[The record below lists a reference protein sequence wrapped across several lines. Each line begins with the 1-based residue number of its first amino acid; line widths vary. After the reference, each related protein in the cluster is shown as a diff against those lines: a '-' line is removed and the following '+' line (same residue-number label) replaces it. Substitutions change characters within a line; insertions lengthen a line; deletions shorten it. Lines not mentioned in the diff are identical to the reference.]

1 MTRRERKAISELPTQ
16 VRPNSAATVYVI
28 TERRSGTDKPS
39 WAEPGTW
46 IAADS
51 QF

>member
-1 MTRRERKAISELPTQ
+1 MKGIRERQLMTPLQ

-39 WAEPGTW
+39 WADAVTW
-46 IAADS
+46 IAADER
-51 QF
+51 F